1 MFISICLISITSA
14 SMEPMLTTDR
24 AARIIDLMEIA
35 RLVLNKW
42 KLLFI
47 ALLAGAVV
55 GGLYCAFLLE
65 TTYRAEASLYIT
77 SNESILSFSDLQLS
91 SALTEDYAY
100 IRI

>member
-1 MFISICLISITSA
+1 MHI
-14 SMEPMLTTDR
+14 TDR
-24 AARIIDLMEIA
+24 AAKIIDLMEIA

-55 GGLYCAFLLE
+55 GGLYCAFLIE
-65 TTYRAEASLYIT
+65 TTYRAASLYIT
-77 SNESILSFSDLQLS
+77 SNESLLSFSDLQLS

>member
-1 MFISICLISITSA
+1 MVQMHI
-14 SMEPMLTTDR
+14 TDR

-55 GGLYCAFLLE
+55 GGLYCAFLIE

-77 SNESILSFSDLQLS
+77 SNVFLR
-91 SALTEDYAY
+91 SAVKL
-100 IRI
+100 RIDRGLRVY

>member
-1 MFISICLISITSA
+1 MFNSICSTSTISV
-14 SMEPMLTTDR
+14 SMVQMHITDR